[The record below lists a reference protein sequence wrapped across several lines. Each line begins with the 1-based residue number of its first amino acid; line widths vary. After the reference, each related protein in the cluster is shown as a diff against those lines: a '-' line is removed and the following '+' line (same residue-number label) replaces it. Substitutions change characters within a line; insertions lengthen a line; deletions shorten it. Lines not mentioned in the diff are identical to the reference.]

1 MTRIPK
7 NRIVVELSWGIE
19 PKVKLLL
26 SITFAL
32 SVNVSVE
39 YVRISTNI
47 PQELEI
53 YLVPC

>member
-7 NRIVVELSWGIE
+7 NRIVVELSCGIE

-32 SVNVSVE
+32 SVNVSVK